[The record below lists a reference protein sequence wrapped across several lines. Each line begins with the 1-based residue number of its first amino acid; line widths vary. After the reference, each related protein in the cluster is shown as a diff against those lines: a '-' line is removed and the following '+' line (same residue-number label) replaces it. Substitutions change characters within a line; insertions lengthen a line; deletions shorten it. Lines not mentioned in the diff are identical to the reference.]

1 MIKNGQVS
9 IIENAV
15 SRELL
20 NRRTLLYSKNYTA
33 HNTKSNLNQSDIIL
47 SFLST
52 VKQLKSTFT
61 EIPKKS
67 HSTVIFHQFFKNLQ
81 ARRSDENWTR
91 TNFGSSDNNIRLTLV
106 HFRYRSSGPH
116 SLIDISQYL

>member
-33 HNTKSNLNQSDIIL
+33 YNTKSNLNQSDIIL

-67 HSTVIFHQFFKNLQ
+67 YSTVIFHHFFQN
-81 ARRSDENWTR
+81 
-91 TNFGSSDNNIRLTLV
+91 
-106 HFRYRSSGPH
+106 
-116 SLIDISQYL
+116 

>member
-67 HSTVIFHQFFKNLQ
+67 YSTVIFHQFFKNLQ
-81 ARRSDENWTR
+81 ARRSDENLTR
-91 TNFGSSDNNIRLTLV
+91 TNFGHQCSPDSGTVRPIVRNRSSDTDRLV
-106 HFRYRSSGPH
+106 P
-116 SLIDISQYL
+116 IV

>member
-52 VKQLKSTFT
+52 VKQLKFTFT

-67 HSTVIFHQFFKNLQ
+67 YSTVIFHQFPSK
-81 ARRSDENWTR
+81 
-91 TNFGSSDNNIRLTLV
+91 I
-106 HFRYRSSGPH
+106 
-116 SLIDISQYL
+116 